1 MASYESSEHIPV
13 GCVRCAARWSSRWT
27 VVGTAEV
34 ALLSGKT
41 ATVKLLLCHKCLL
54 AESETLFEEPNVDY
68 RLRHYLAGKRP
79 PGFGA

>member
-1 MASYESSEHIPV
+1 
-13 GCVRCAARWSSRWT
+13 
-27 VVGTAEV
+27 VGTAEV

-41 ATVKLLLCHKCLL
+41 TPVTLLLCHKCLL